1 MLATAMILTLFCGG
15 AAWAADAILSWS
27 PNTESDL
34 AGYRVHYGTA
44 SRSYTAVIDV
54 GLATTYTVTGLS
66 PGTYYFALTAY
77 NRTGA
82 ESGFSNEV
90 TKIIADTVPPVISS
104 VAAGSITSSSGTI
117 TWTTSEPATSL
128 VEYGTST
135 AYGLQTTENLVL
147 AGSHQHLL
155 TGLQA
160 STLYHYR
167 VLSRDA
173 AGNLSVSADRT
184 FTTSAPAP
192 ADTTPPTISAV
203 AAVTV
208 TSGSATITWTTNE
221 TATTQVQYGITTAY
235 GSTTSLNS
243 TLLTTHSQAL
253 SGLAASTTYN
263 FRVLSRDAAGNLATS
278 GNFTFRT
285 LAAADTARPTI
296 SSIAATNVTST
307 SATVT
312 WTTNEAATTQV
323 QYGITTAYGS
333 TTSLN
338 STLLTTHSQALTG
351 LTSATTYHFRVLS
364 RDAAGNLAVSS
375 DRTFTTLAADTTRPT
390 ISSVATTNVTSTG
403 ATVTWTTNEPAT
415 TQVQYGTT
423 TAYGSTTGL
432 NSTLLTAHSQ
442 ALSGLAASTTYN
454 FRVLSRD
461 AAGNLAVSANFT
473 VRTLAT
479 TNSTSS
485 IISGVAVTKTTRSAA
500 LVTWITSVPATSQVQ
515 YGPTTAYGF
524 TTTLDNTLVTAH
536 GQILSG
542 LASATTYHFR
552 VLSRDRAGNLAVSR
566 DFTLTT
572 LVAAKTSRGK
582 PARLAAGIDPEP
594 AHHVAGVR
602 GDSVRV
608 GRQVVVRVVRG
619 AMMVLA

>member
-27 PNTESDL
+27 PNLESDL

-44 SRSYTAVIDV
+44 SRSYTTVIDV
-54 GLATTYTVTGLS
+54 GLATTYTVTGLG

-82 ESGFSNEV
+82 ESGFSSEV
-90 TKIIADTVPPVISS
+90 SKVIADTVSPVISS
-104 VAAGSITSSSGTI
+104 VAAGSITSSSATI

-135 AYGLQTTENLVL
+135 AYGLQTTENSVL

-173 AGNLSVSADRT
+173 AGNVSVSADRT
-184 FTTSAPAP
+184 LTTSAPAP

-208 TSGSATITWTTNE
+208 TSGSATIAWTTNE
-221 TATTQVQYGITTAY
+221 AATTQVQYGTTTAY

-285 LAAADTARPTI
+285 LAAADTTRPTI
-296 SSIAATNVTST
+296 SSVAATNVTST
-307 SATVT
+307 GATVT

-323 QYGITTAYGS
+323 QYGTTTAYGS

-338 STLLTTHSQALTG
+338 STLLTAHSQSLTG
-351 LTSATTYHFRVLS
+351 LTAATLYHYRVLS
-364 RDAAGNLAVSS
+364 RDAADNLATSADFTVTTLPAPDTTPPTISAVAATNVTSSSATITWATNEAATTQVTYGTTTTYGSSTPLNSTLVTAHSQNLSGLAAATVYHFRVVSRDAAGNQAIS
-375 DRTFTTLAADTTRPT
+375 GDITLTTLAA
-390 ISSVATTNVTSTG
+390 
-403 ATVTWTTNEPAT
+403 EPAT
-415 TQVQYGTT
+415 DSSSSDTTAPIISRINVRATTTSAQIGWRTNEAATSVVEYGTT
-423 TAYGSTTGL
+423 TAYGS
-432 NSTLLTAHSQ
+432 SSAM
-442 ALSGLAASTTYN
+442 
-454 FRVLSRD
+454 D
-461 AAGNLAVSANFT
+461 A
-473 VRTLAT
+473 
-479 TNSTSS
+479 
-485 IISGVAVTKTTRSAA
+485 
-500 LVTWITSVPATSQVQ
+500 
-515 YGPTTAYGF
+515 
-524 TTTLDNTLVTAH
+524 TLVQRH
-536 GQILSG
+536 RQSLNG
-542 LASATTYHFR
+542 LTPTTTYHFR
-552 VLSRDRAGNLAVSR
+552 VRSIDAVGKPHDVAGSNLQHVEWQVD
-566 DFTLTT
+566 DFT
-572 LVAAKTSRGK
+572 AATV
-582 PARLAAGIDPEP
+582 PVTYARQTAVQCEC
-594 AHHVAGVR
+594 
-602 GDSVRV
+602 V
-608 GRQVVVRVVRG
+608 GRSSCAWFAAR
-619 AMMVLA
+619 